1 MEPTS
6 TVKEKVNWWERW
18 LQQPQRLS
26 LHRSLFQLHFWIG
39 AVAGAYLTL
48 MSITGSIIVY
58 RNQLPRWSPIG
69 WLVNLHSNLLA
80 GSIGRLVNGIG
91 GVSLTLLCLT
101 GAIIWWPGVKY
112 WRRSLQVNWRANF
125 PRINWDLH
133 SAFGFW
139 CFPFVSCG
147 GFPDSILGFPKCSRL
162 SLPSIPLIGLQI
174 RDCFGCPNC
183 TLEGLT
189 GLRRRCGR
197 S

>member
-1 MEPTS
+1 MEPSS
-6 TVKEKVNWWERW
+6 TVNETVNWWERW

-69 WLVNLHSNLLA
+69 WLVNLQSNLLA

-101 GAIIWWPGVKY
+101 GAIIW
-112 WRRSLQVNWRANF
+112 
-125 PRINWDLH
+125 
-133 SAFGFW
+133 
-139 CFPFVSCG
+139 
-147 GFPDSILGFPKCSRL
+147 
-162 SLPSIPLIGLQI
+162 
-174 RDCFGCPNC
+174 
-183 TLEGLT
+183 
-189 GLRRRCGR
+189 
-197 S
+197 